1 VTFDAI
7 LKAGDNLQADYDQ
20 LHSQKK
26 ALHQQLVKLAQEK
39 EEVAIS
45 SFPSTVVI
53 FVVILVVI
61 IFVILFVTIST
72 TVIFVVIFIIIIVTS
87 HLLWTLLFC

>member
-20 LHSQKK
+20 LHSQKE

-45 SFPSTVVI
+45 FFLFDFYSLLSFSGTGDVI
-53 FVVILVVI
+53 G
-61 IFVILFVTIST
+61 
-72 TVIFVVIFIIIIVTS
+72 
-87 HLLWTLLFC
+87 